1 METLNTTVMK
11 ISVEEKQ
18 FVFTSDFEKLNIVKD
33 GFIEEYHPDCIEAI
47 ESALRLLENLY
58 SAEEIADCLASG
70 ELAALDYSEQG
81 IKAREI
87 LRKQ

>member
-18 FVFTSDFEKLNIVKD
+18 FVFTSDFEKLNTVED
-33 GFIEEYHPDCIEAI
+33 GFVVEYHPNVQEAI
-47 ESALRLLENLY
+47 ESTLRLLENLY
-58 SAEEIADCLASG
+58 GAEAIADCLASG
-70 ELAALDYSEQG
+70 KLAALDYSVNG